1 MDAKTRIKW
10 AIVGLAG
17 LCVLLYLLRTVLTPV
32 FLSLLLAYLLDP
44 LIDKMEARR
53 IPRTV
58 AIFIFVGV
66 LLSLA
71 VAVLLILIPIA
82 QREIS
87 SAVSAFPYYFARFQE
102 NVTPWLEKTF
112 GTHLPTT
119 LDEVMREI
127 SANLDKIP
135 TEVVKPF
142 AGIIKKIFSNTL
154 YIVLGLLNLVV
165 VPVFTFYFLRDFD
178 KMKSKAVALVPVAYR
193 NWTVEKFRQVDKTLG
208 AFLRG
213 QLTVCTVLAVLY
225 SVGLVMTGIDMAVV
239 IGVSSGYLFIVP
251 YLGTIFGIV
260 TASIMALLKF
270 HDFWHVLAVWG
281 VFAVVQFFESYILTP
296 RVVGEQVGLKPV
308 SVIIALLIGGS
319 LFGFLGILI
328 AVPTAA
334 VLKIFADDLLELYR
348 KSEFYLGGLK
358 KAETKEG
365 TEEELL

>member
-1 MDAKTRIKW
+1 M
-10 AIVGLAG
+10 AIAGLAG

-58 AIFIFVGV
+58 AISIFVGATLV
-66 LLSLA
+66 VV
-71 VAVLLILIPIA
+71 VAVLLVIIPIA

-87 SAVSAFPYYFARFQE
+87 SAVAAFPYYFARFQE
-102 NVTPWLEKTF
+102 NITAWLGKIF
-112 GTHLPTT
+112 GAHLPTT
-119 LDEVMREI
+119 LDEIIRDI
-127 SANLDKIP
+127 SSNLDKIP
-135 TEVVKPF
+135 PTVVTPF
-142 AGIIKKIFSNTL
+142 AELIKKLFSNTMYL
-154 YIVLGLLNLVV
+154 VLGLLNLVV

-178 KMKSKAVALVPVAYR
+178 RMKERAATLVPVAYR
-193 NWTVEKFRQVDKTLG
+193 DWTVEKFRQMDETLG

-213 QLTVCTVLAVLY
+213 QLTVCTVLALLY
-225 SVGLVMTGIDMAVV
+225 SAGLVMTGIDMAVV
-239 IGVSSGYLFIVP
+239 IGVLSGYLFIVP

-260 TASIMALLKF
+260 AASIMALLKF
-270 HDFWHVLAVWG
+270 HDLLHLLGVWG
-281 VFAVVQFFESYILTP
+281 VFAGVQFFESYFLTP
-296 RVVGEQVGLKPV
+296 RIVGEQVGLKPV

-348 KSEFYLGGLK
+348 QSEFYWGGLK
-358 KAETKEG
+358 ESASKEKKG
-365 TEEELL
+365 G